1 MMKQT
6 IKNVRVF
13 FRRIFITKKWR
24 KCLKHNITLFSSDC
38 TGGVLYHDLNLKF
51 LSPTINMYFSAS
63 DFLKFVKNPNLYL
76 NAKMI
81 DVTSKSDSRPVA
93 LLNDI
98 HLQLVHYKSVYEA
111 QKKWND
117 RVKRI
122 DWNNVYYI
130 MNDRNG
136 CTYEDII
143 EFDNLKTKRKVI
155 FTHIPY
161 ENIDSAYYLRGFE
174 DEPCVGVVSAFD
186 GRHILNRT
194 MDQFNWC
201 EWFNE
206 KE

>member
-1 MMKQT
+1 M
-6 IKNVRVF
+6 
-13 FRRIFITKKWR
+13 
-24 KCLKHNITLFSSDC
+24 
-38 TGGVLYHDLNLKF
+38 
-51 LSPTINMYFSAS
+51 
-63 DFLKFVKNPNLYL
+63 
-76 NAKMI
+76 
-81 DVTSKSDSRPVA
+81 
-93 LLNDI
+93 
-98 HLQLVHYKSVYEA
+98 
-111 QKKWND
+111 
-117 RVKRI
+117 KRI